1 MHYLMQLF
9 EGFFPLDYKLL
20 VWKLQWDFYIA
31 RIFLLKVNYKLYYKF
46 PFCSSVIVTSFSFA
60 LPLAKF
66 SSFTFSYSRV
76 RFFST
81 KT

>member
-31 RIFLLKVNYKLYYKF
+31 RIFLLKVNYKLY
-46 PFCSSVIVTSFSFA
+46 
-60 LPLAKF
+60 
-66 SSFTFSYSRV
+66 
-76 RFFST
+76 
-81 KT
+81 